1 MLEGG
6 AALGNV
12 MPQESIFPGTL
23 MARRIAGPVPALA
36 EMWST
41 FCPQTKRT
49 VEPQQVRDCTNRHFA
64 LPRQGVHADL
74 LLRALNVFVLFLAF
88 STAIAATPPSFNR
101 DIRPIL
107 SGHCLKCHGPDAQIR
122 KGKLRLDLET
132 EAKRSAIDVSHPD
145 QSELVRRITSSDPEF
160 QMPPPT
166 TGKALSPQQVQ
177 MLRDW
182 VQHGARYEKHWS
194 FEPIF
199 KPNLPGQATPAAAE
213 IDRFIASA
221 LQARGLSLSAPIPPW
236 QWIRRATFDLTGLP
250 PTWEEVRAFVED
262 PSPDAR
268 EKVIDRLLSSPGYG
282 ERWGRL
288 WLDLAR
294 YADTHGGSAIGF
306 TKFPFSYTYR
316 DYVIHAFNA
325 DLPYDRFVTE
335 QLAADQL
342 GLDEHDPA
350 SAALGFLTI
359 GMQYRNRHDV
369 IDDQIDVISRG
380 LMGLTVAC
388 ARCHDHKFD
397 PISTEDYYGLYATLA
412 SSRAPDELPVIE
424 RPKGDEPHR
433 EYLRELARR
442 QASHD
447 DMAAEQN
454 EVMRG
459 RLRMQVGMYLREIAK
474 GAPEQDTSTAFLS
487 YRTDDFRPIVLN
499 RWRDYMAKMSDADP
513 VFGPWVRLSRLGS
526 SGFREASTNLVRTL
540 EAENGD
546 PTKFKD
552 LQKLATEVPRWNPKV
567 LEVITKKLPGS
578 MMDVADAYGELFAS
592 LQQGWL
598 KSLQNASAEAA
609 PGAEIVPDEDRKQ
622 LEINSA
628 VNRQLR
634 RHLYASNTPTAIP
647 DDLAVHLLNRTVN
660 DNLSGRRG
668 AIHDHHLNSPGS
680 PPRAMALKED
690 PSPEPFH
697 VLKRGNPLDRG
708 VVAPPRFLSVLAST
722 KPEPFPDGKRRLGL
736 ARALVAPENPLT
748 RRVLVNWVWQHHFGQ
763 GLVRTPDDWGTRG
776 KWPTHPELLDYLASV
791 FTEDGWSL
799 KKLHRRIMLSA
810 TYAQAAVEDAR
821 ARAVDPDNELLW
833 RMPRRRL
840 DLESMLDSMLAVSGE
855 LDLSLGGRPF
865 DRQAQPGVLRRSVYA
880 FVNRDIVSSL
890 SSTFD
895 GANPSSCTAKR
906 PDTNVP
912 QQTLFALNSE
922 FIQDRAAALA
932 TLTGRSA
939 GDDDT
944 RRIRE
949 LFVRVFSREPQPAEQ
964 ERLLK
969 FKRATAAASP
979 ESAWQQVAHVLL
991 AANEFAFVD

>member
-1 MLEGG
+1 MRLEPVGMHDRTNKQFTLSRRG
-6 AALGNV
+6 A
-12 MPQESIFPGTL
+12 
-23 MARRIAGPVPALA
+23 
-36 EMWST
+36 
-41 FCPQTKRT
+41 
-49 VEPQQVRDCTNRHFA
+49 
-64 LPRQGVHADL
+64 HADL
-74 LLRALNVFVLFLAF
+74 LTRALSLFAGSLAL
-88 STAIAATPPSFNR
+88 SAVIAATPPSFNT
-101 DIRPIL
+101 
-107 SGHCLKCHGPDAQIR
+107 A
-122 KGKLRLDLET
+122 
-132 EAKRSAIDVSHPD
+132 
-145 QSELVRRITSSDPEF
+145 
-160 QMPPPT
+160 
-166 TGKALSPQQVQ
+166 
-177 MLRDW
+177 
-182 VQHGARYEKHWS
+182 KHWS
-194 FEPIF
+194 FEPIT
-199 KPNLPGQATPAAAE
+199 KPNLPAQPTSASTE
-213 IDRFIASA
+213 IDRFIVAA
-221 LQARGLSLSAPIPPW
+221 LQARGLSLSAPLPRW
-236 QWIRRATFDLTGLP
+236 QWIRRATFDLIGLP

-262 PSPDAR
+262 TSQDAQ
-268 EKVIDRLLSSPGYG
+268 EKVIDRLLSSPRYG
-282 ERWGRL
+282 ERWGRH

-316 DYVIHAFNA
+316 DYVIRAFNT
-325 DLPYDRFVTE
+325 DLPYNRFVTE

-342 GLDEHDPA
+342 GLEEQDPA
-350 SAALGFLTI
+350 RAGLGFLTV
-359 GMQYRNRHDV
+359 GLQYRNRHDV

-380 LMGLTVAC
+380 LIGLTVAC

-424 RPKGDEPHR
+424 QPKDDETHR

-459 RLRMQVGMYLREIAK
+459 RLRMQAGMYLREIAK

-499 RWRDYMAKMSDADP
+499 RWRDYMRKMPESDP
-513 VFGPWVRLSRLGS
+513 VFGPWVQLSRLGS
-526 SGFREASTNLVRTL
+526 SDFRVAATNLLRTL
-540 EAENGD
+540 ETENGD

-552 LQKLATEVPRWNPKV
+552 LQKLATPAPRWNPRV
-567 LEVITKKLPGS
+567 LEAITKKSPQS
-578 MMDVADAYGELFAS
+578 MTDVADAYGELLAS
-592 LQQGWL
+592 VHQGWL

-609 PGAEIVPDEDRKQ
+609 PGAEIVPDEDLKQ

-634 RHLYASNTPTAIP
+634 RHLYATNTPTAVP
-647 DDLAVHLLNRTVN
+647 DDLAEHLLNRTVS

-668 AIHDHHLNSPGS
+668 AIHNLQVDSSGS
-680 PPRAMALKED
+680 PARAMALKED

-697 VLKRGNPLDRG
+697 VLKRGNPLTRGG
-708 VVAPPRFLSVLAST
+708 VVPPRFLSVLAST
-722 KPEPFPDGKRRLGL
+722 SAEPFPDGKRRFGL
-736 ARALVAPENPLT
+736 ARALVSPDNPLT

-763 GLVRTPDDWGTRG
+763 ALVRTPDDWGTRG
-776 KWPTHPELLDYLASV
+776 NRPTHPELLDYLASV
-791 FTEDGWSL
+791 FAEDGWSL

-810 TYAQAAVEDAR
+810 TYAQAATEEAR
-821 ARAVDPDNELLW
+821 ARAVDPDNALLW

-855 LDLSLGGRPF
+855 LDLTLGGRPF
-865 DRQAQPGVLRRSVYA
+865 DRQAQTGVLRRNVYA

-895 GANPSSCTAKR
+895 GANPSACTAKR
-906 PDTNVP
+906 PDTSVP

-932 TLTGRSA
+932 ALTARAA

-949 LFVRVFSREPQPAEQ
+949 LYVRVFSREPQPAEQ

-969 FKRATAAASP
+969 FKRAAAASSP
-979 ESAWQQVAHVLL
+979 DSAWQQIAHVLL

>member
-1 MLEGG
+1 M
-6 AALGNV
+6 
-12 MPQESIFPGTL
+12 ID
-23 MARRIAGPVPALA
+23 R
-36 EMWST
+36 
-41 FCPQTKRT
+41 
-49 VEPQQVRDCTNRHFA
+49 TNRHFA
-64 LPRQGVHADL
+64 LSRRAAHADL
-74 LLRALNVFVLFLAF
+74 LPWALRVFVSALVLL
-88 STAIAATPPSFNR
+88 TASAATPPSSNR
-101 DIRPIL
+101 
-107 SGHCLKCHGPDAQIR
+107 
-122 KGKLRLDLET
+122 
-132 EAKRSAIDVSHPD
+132 
-145 QSELVRRITSSDPEF
+145 
-160 QMPPPT
+160 
-166 TGKALSPQQVQ
+166 
-177 MLRDW
+177 
-182 VQHGARYEKHWS
+182 EKHWS
-194 FEPIF
+194 FEPIS
-199 KPNLPGQATPAAAE
+199 KPDPPNPATSASSE
-213 IDRFIASA
+213 IDRFIVSA
-221 LQARGLSLSAPIPPW
+221 LQARGLSLSGPIPRW

-250 PTWEEVRAFVED
+250 PTWEEVGAFVED

-268 EKVIDRLLSSPGYG
+268 DKVIDRLLNSLRYG
-282 ERWGRL
+282 ERWGRH

-294 YADTHGGSAIGF
+294 YADTHGASAIGF

-316 DYVIHAFNA
+316 DYVIRAFNA

-350 SAALGFLTI
+350 RAGLGFLTI

-397 PISTEDYYGLYATLA
+397 PISIEDYYGLYATLA
-412 SSRAPDELPVIE
+412 SSRAPADLPVIE
-424 RPKGDEPHR
+424 QPKDDEPHR

-499 RWRDYMAKMSDADP
+499 RWRDYVAKMSDNDP
-513 VFGPWVRLSRLGS
+513 VFGPWVRLSRIGAS
-526 SGFREASTNLVRTL
+526 DFREASTNLVQTL
-540 EAENGD
+540 EIANGD
-546 PTKFKD
+546 PAKFKD
-552 LQKLATEVPRWNPKV
+552 LQKLATEAPRWNPRV
-567 LEVITKKLPGS
+567 LEAIAKKAPES
-578 MMDVADAYGELFAS
+578 MGDVADAYGELFANVH
-592 LQQGWL
+592 QGWL
-598 KSLQNASAEAA
+598 KGLQNSSADAA

-634 RHLYASNTPTAIP
+634 RHLYSSNTPTAVS
-647 DDLAVHLLNRTVN
+647 DDVAMHLLNRTVS
-660 DNLSGRRG
+660 DDLSGRSG
-668 AIHDHHLNSPGS
+668 AIHNLHVDSPGS
-680 PPRAMALKED
+680 PPRAMVIKED

-697 VLKRGNPLDRG
+697 VLERGNPLNRG
-708 VVAPPRFLSVLAST
+708 VVAPPRFLSVLAFT
-722 KPEPFPDGKRRLGL
+722 NAEPFPDGKRRLGL
-736 ARALVAPENPLT
+736 ARALVSPENPLT

-763 GLVRTPDDWGTRG
+763 GFVRTPDDWGTRG
-776 KWPTHPELLDYLASV
+776 KRPTHPELLDYLASV
-791 FTEDGWSL
+791 FAEDGWSL
-799 KKLHRRIMLSA
+799 KKLHRHIMLTA
-810 TYAQAAVEDAR
+810 TYAQAAVEDAS

-855 LDLSLGGRPF
+855 LDLTLGGRPF
-865 DRQAQPGVLRRSVYA
+865 DRQAQLGALRRSVYS
-880 FVNRDIVSSL
+880 FVNRDIISSL

-906 PDTNVP
+906 PDTTVP

-922 FIQDRAAALA
+922 FIQDRSAALA
-932 TLTGRSA
+932 ALTARVA
-939 GDDDT
+939 GDDDA

-949 LFVRVFSREPQPAEQ
+949 LYIRVFSREPQPAEQ
-964 ERLLK
+964 ERLLN
-969 FKRATAAASP
+969 FQRAAAKSSP